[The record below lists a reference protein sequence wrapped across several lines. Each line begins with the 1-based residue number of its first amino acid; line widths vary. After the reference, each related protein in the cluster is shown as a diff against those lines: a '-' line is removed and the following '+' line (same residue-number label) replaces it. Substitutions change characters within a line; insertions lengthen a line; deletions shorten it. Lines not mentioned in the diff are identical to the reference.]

1 MILRGE
7 VTVGEL
13 ANCVRCDTVYV
24 KTTRDM
30 CMSCFQKEEK
40 AFQKVYAFL
49 RVRKNRQ
56 ATLSEIVDATEVKET
71 LITKFIKER
80 RLQVKNFPNLGYP
93 CENCFTVISSGKL
106 CDNCIGKLKEDLT
119 AYEQMEERNSK
130 KEKKV
135 DTFYAIDKHGK

>member
-1 MILRGE
+1 M
-7 VTVGEL
+7 GEL

-24 KTTRDM
+24 KTTRDI
-30 CMSCFQKEEK
+30 CTDCFQKEEQ

-56 ATLSEIVDATEVKET
+56 ATLSEIVDATEVKEV

-93 CENCFTVISSGKL
+93 CENCNTTITSGKF
-106 CDNCIGKLKEDLT
+106 CDNCLDKLKEELS
-119 AYEQMEERNSK
+119 AFEQIEERKLINEQS
-130 KEKKV
+130 EGKKV
-135 DTFYAIDKHGK
+135 DTYYAIDKHGK